1 MRSLYKPSYD
11 DSLISPYKIWI
22 NEDLT
27 ETSIRTI
34 KKHNVRLIKGKS
46 EHSKNIVINT
56 YGDIIAKDSKVLFK
70 VFSEIIKDHE
80 ISDKMKITL
89 FDKKLAFI
97 VEKDDDLQFDGFL
110 LSLEKEYE
118 ITPDSYLIYYPIY
131 DEYLKRYERK
141 QGGSRIILNFDI
153 DFPSER
159 ALLVFAWWLSHEKKS
174 DIETVIGPYYYKVD
188 IYYSDFIITEEES
201 SNNYYYF

>member
-1 MRSLYKPSYD
+1 MDIEAIQEYEHPRQKITCSTCSILKLEFKSSVKKESLEPLLKKIIGMRSLYKPSYD

-80 ISDKMKITL
+80 ISLMHQSFCK
-89 FDKKLAFI
+89 F
-97 VEKDDDLQFDGFL
+97 
-110 LSLEKEYE
+110 
-118 ITPDSYLIYYPIY
+118 
-131 DEYLKRYERK
+131 
-141 QGGSRIILNFDI
+141 N
-153 DFPSER
+153 
-159 ALLVFAWWLSHEKKS
+159 LSHS
-174 DIETVIGPYYYKVD
+174 T
-188 IYYSDFIITEEES
+188 
-201 SNNYYYF
+201 N